1 MFSSLLVILPSLI
14 GIGALTAGTYSLLN
28 PQSASRLY
36 GLSPAAPTSS
46 LKRTATFSDL
56 LSFLDTPSAPSSPAE
71 RSTAK
76 PDTHRP
82 SQGHD
87 DQSHLSSHIPLAFRN
102 ISTGLAIL
110 LLTAYWQTVLSD
122 QELPQVVSS
131 TVQYVLGFVILAG
144 SFVPFIDAWIC
155 WRASFRIGSGGRA
168 ACLHVGRGMV
178 WVGTGLWLLQH
189 DRKL

>member
-28 PQSASRLY
+28 SQSASRLY
-36 GLSPAAPTSS
+36 GLLPAAPTSS

-56 LSFLDTPSAPSSPAE
+56 LSFLDTPSAHSSSAE
-71 RSTAK
+71 RSTAEPATHK
-76 PDTHRP
+76 PSR
-82 SQGHD
+82 GHD
-87 DQSHLSSHIPLAFRN
+87 DQSHLSLHISLAFRN

-110 LLTAYWQTVLSD
+110 LLTAYWQMVLSD
-122 QELPQVVSS
+122 PELPQLVSG
-131 TVQYVLGFVILAG
+131 TVQNVLGLVILAG

-168 ACLHVGRGMV
+168 ACLHIGRGMV
-178 WVGTGLWLLQH
+178 WVGTGLWLVQG
-189 DRKL
+189 DGS